1 MNDRG
6 LTPSNEMVFT
16 FVTIVVVCMVNCGL
30 SVLAADEEPV
40 AAESPSK
47 GPSPE
52 TTAQPTPS
60 SVSPDKK
67 WEYRPDES
75 APKIVK
81 AGTDEV
87 ALDLSD
93 QPAGNGFSFATVIWA
108 PDSKRFAFNYGQG
121 REHATSLYQLRSD
134 EWKPLKSPGDV
145 GDVLQ
150 RAENAAQ
157 LTDLAKKKLSKKNM
171 YLRLI
176 WWTEEV
182 DQWVDS
188 NTAILHASLREATA
202 RRDEPGE
209 MFDDFNADLL
219 LTLKFDAQGKWKI
232 VKTHRMSEK
241 EVKEH
246 Q

>member
-1 MNDRG
+1 MK
-6 LTPSNEMVFT
+6 LFFS
-16 FVTIVVVCMVNCGL
+16 FVAIVTCAISYDF

-75 APKIVK
+75 APKILK
-81 AGTDEV
+81 AGTDEM

-121 REHATSLYQLRSD
+121 REHATSLYQLRGD
-134 EWKPLKSPGDV
+134 EWKALKSPD
-145 GDVLQ
+145 DELSDITDKLI
-150 RAENAAQ
+150 AAQ
-157 LTDLAKKKLSKKNM
+157 LKRSGLS
-171 YLRLI
+171 
-176 WWTEEV
+176 
-182 DQWVDS
+182 Q
-188 NTAILHASLREATA
+188 
-202 RRDEPGE
+202 
-209 MFDDFNADLL
+209 
-219 LTLKFDAQGKWKI
+219 
-232 VKTHRMSEK
+232 
-241 EVKEH
+241 
-246 Q
+246 